1 MANMKIKAK
10 EKDGIVKT
18 KIQIKH
24 KMMTYKQAEKK
35 GMEVNFITYIIAK
48 VGEKVVYELSSS
60 QFLSKNPVLK
70 FKFHASKGELLEITW
85 TDLSGKQVTESKKIK

>member
-1 MANMKIKAK
+1 MKIKAK

-35 GMEVNFITYIIAK
+35 GMEANFITHIVAK
-48 VGEKVVYELSSS
+48 VGEKIVYEVSSS
-60 QFLSKNPVLK
+60 QFFSKNPVLK
-70 FKFHASKGELLEITW
+70 FKFKGKKGDVLSISW
-85 TDLSGKQVTESKKIK
+85 QDLSGENITESKKIK

>member
-1 MANMKIKAK
+1 MKIKAK

-24 KMMTYKQAEKK
+24 KMMTYIQAKKK
-35 GMEVNFITYIIAK
+35 GFEANFITHIVAK

-70 FKFHASKGELLEITW
+70 FKFHGTKGELLEITW
-85 TDLSGKQVTESKKIK
+85 TDLSGKKVTESKKIK

>member
-1 MANMKIKAK
+1 MKIKAK

-24 KMMTYKQAEKK
+24 KMMTYKQAIKK
-35 GMEVNFITYIIAK
+35 GVDANFITYIIAK
-48 VGEKVVYELSSS
+48 VGEKIVYELSPS

-70 FKFHASKGELLEITW
+70 FKFYGNKGEVLEIEW
-85 TDLSGKQVTESKKIK
+85 RDLSGEKVVESKKIK

>member
-1 MANMKIKAK
+1 MKIKAK

-24 KMMTYKQAEKK
+24 KMMTYIQAKKK
-35 GMEVNFITYIIAK
+35 GLEANFITHIVAK
-48 VGEKVVYELSSS
+48 VGDMVVYELSSS

-70 FKFHASKGELLEITW
+70 FKFHAKKGEVLTIAW
-85 TDLSGKQVTESKKIK
+85 TDLSGQRVEEAKKIK

>member
-1 MANMKIKAK
+1 MKIKAK

-24 KMMTYKQAEKK
+24 KMMTYIQAKKK
-35 GMEVNFITYIIAK
+35 GLEANFITYIVAK

-70 FKFHASKGELLEITW
+70 FKFYGTKGELLEIRW
-85 TDLSGKQVTESKKIK
+85 TDLSGAKVTESKKIK

>member
-1 MANMKIKAK
+1 MKIKAK

-24 KMMTYKQAEKK
+24 KMMTYIQAKNK
-35 GMEVNFITYIIAK
+35 GLEANFITHIVAK

-70 FKFHASKGELLEITW
+70 FKFHGTKGELLEITW
-85 TDLSGKQVTESKKIK
+85 TDLSGKKVTESKKIK

>member
-1 MANMKIKAK
+1 MATMKIKAK

-18 KIQIKH
+18 KIQIQH
-24 KMMTYKQAEKK
+24 AMLTYDQAKKK
-35 GMEVNFITYIIAK
+35 GLEVNFLTHVIAK

-70 FKFHASKGELLEITW
+70 FKFHGTKGELLEITW
-85 TDLSGKQVTESKKIK
+85 TDLSGKKVTESKKIK

>member
-1 MANMKIKAK
+1 MKIKAK

-18 KIQIKH
+18 KIQIQH
-24 KMMTYKQAEKK
+24 AMLTYDQAKK
-35 GMEVNFITYIIAK
+35 KSLEVNFLTHVIAK

-70 FKFHASKGELLEITW
+70 FKFHGTKGELLEITW
-85 TDLSGKQVTESKKIK
+85 SDLSSKKVTESKKIK